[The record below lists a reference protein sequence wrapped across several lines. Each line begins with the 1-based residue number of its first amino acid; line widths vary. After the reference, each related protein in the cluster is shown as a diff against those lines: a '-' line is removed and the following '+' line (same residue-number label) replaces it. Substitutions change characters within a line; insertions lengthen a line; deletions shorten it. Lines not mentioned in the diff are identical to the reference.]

1 MRLLCYIFALL
12 ALGHESYSKC
22 DSEFVTYSPAN
33 PVEMWPSDC
42 ETYNEKQVCGIFPK
56 CYNQPFNCDDTIP
69 FQITDELGEDFALV
83 IENEDGDEID
93 RVDFVLYEDI
103 SGDIFPSYL
112 DFVNTGTGTNWTI
125 DETPAVTLTG
135 ISSSSNM
142 DGFKP
147 LPAGKYRL
155 DYTISFASNMVLT
168 ISFLKDGVEIADE
181 QLIPFLGVSPI
192 TDSIEIILTESVDTI
207 RFHAIRGSGG
217 SGSVNLG
224 EFNLVL
230 LTYSYSA
237 SFVPSDLSICD
248 RHIRTKIINVTASPE
263 VEEMKSDYLDIQE
276 DHQCTNQIEYTNNK
290 NVLGL
295 IFEQVSPVPTFY
307 LRVHSVFFHER
318 FPTEQFSMELTS
330 GYERLSGS
338 IKAQRLFE
346 TDYLPY
352 YMHRKLQLIFMMQS
366 ILIDGFYWTQEE
378 AYQEIES
385 SNKRWP
391 IKMANVY
398 LTQRDFVQR
407 VTT

>member
-1 MRLLCYIFALL
+1 MRLLFYIFALL
-12 ALGHESYSKC
+12 ALGHESYSNS

-69 FQITDELGEDFALV
+69 FQITDELGDDFALV

-93 RVDFVLYEDI
+93 RIDFSQYVDAGGNIFPELDEFVNESTGTSWTLGAVPSVTINVGQSKSLVHVIPEQAAGVYDV
-103 SGDIFPSYL
+103 SYQVDKPTGDIAFALLFLNDAEEVLGTISLQNGSNTDSVTITGKFTRIHFRVL
-112 DFVNTGTGTNWTI
+112 DF
-125 DETPAVTLTG
+125 E
-135 ISSSSNM
+135 
-142 DGFKP
+142 
-147 LPAGKYRL
+147 
-155 DYTISFASNMVLT
+155 
-168 ISFLKDGVEIADE
+168 
-181 QLIPFLGVSPI
+181 
-192 TDSIEIILTESVDTI
+192 
-207 RFHAIRGSGG
+207 
-217 SGSVNLG
+217 SGSDT
-224 EFNLVL
+224 FRI
-230 LTYSYSA
+230 YSA
-237 SFVPSDLSICD
+237 SMILKTFSYYTSFVPSDLSICD
-248 RHIRTKIINVTASPE
+248 RHIRTKIVNVTASPE

-295 IFEQVSPVPTFY
+295 LFEQVSPVPTFY

>member
-1 MRLLCYIFALL
+1 MRLLLSIFALL

-42 ETYNEKQVCGIFPK
+42 ETYNEKEVCGIFPK

-69 FQITDELGEDFALV
+69 FQITDDLGDDFALV

-93 RVDFVLYEDI
+93 RIEFSQYVDA
-103 SGDIFPSYL
+103 GGNIFPEL
-112 DFVNTGTGTNWTI
+112 DEFVNESIGTSWTLGAI
-125 DETPAVTLTG
+125 PSVTINVGQSKSLVHVIPEQAAG
-135 ISSSSNM
+135 VYDVSYQV
-142 DGFKP
+142 DK
-147 LPAGKYRL
+147 PAGEIAFAL
-155 DYTISFASNMVLT
+155 LFLNDAEEVLGTISLQNGSN
-168 ISFLKDGVEIADE
+168 
-181 QLIPFLGVSPI
+181 
-192 TDSIEIILTESVDTI
+192 TDSVTI
-207 RFHAIRGSGG
+207 TGKFTRIHFRVLDLE
-217 SGSVNLG
+217 SGSDTFRV
-224 EFNLVL
+224 
-230 LTYSYSA
+230 YSA
-237 SFVPSDLSICD
+237 SMILKTFSYYTSFVPSDLSICD
-248 RHIRTKIINVTASPE
+248 RHIRTKIVNVTASPE

-391 IKMANVY
+391 VKMANVY